1 LAILPF
7 FFTGVF
13 MLKDKA
19 LLQRGLNKLNEIDG
33 TQGEAVMQALADIA
47 PDLGNYI
54 IGFAFGEI
62 YQRPHLDV
70 QQRELIT
77 LAALA
82 AQGGCEKQ
90 LRVHIH
96 ASRNVGLTREQIV
109 ETFIHC
115 VPYLGFPKVLNAV
128 FVAKEVFAADG

>member
-1 LAILPF
+1 
-7 FFTGVF
+7 
-13 MLKDKA
+13 MLNDKT
-19 LLQRGLNKLNEIDG
+19 LLQRGLDKLNEIDG
-33 TQGEAVMQALADIA
+33 AQGEAVMQALADVA
-47 PDLGNYI
+47 PDLGSYI

-70 QQRELIT
+70 QQRELVT

-128 FVAKEVFAADG
+128 FVAKEVFATER

>member
-1 LAILPF
+1 
-7 FFTGVF
+7 
-13 MLKDKA
+13 MLNDKA

-128 FVAKEVFAADG
+128 FVAKEVFATEG

>member
-1 LAILPF
+1 
-7 FFTGVF
+7 
-13 MLKDKA
+13 MLNDKA
-19 LLQRGLNKLNEIDG
+19 LLQRGLDKLNEIDG
-33 TQGEAVMQALADIA
+33 TQGEAVMQALAGIA
-47 PDLGNYI
+47 PDLGGYI

-62 YQRPHLDV
+62 YQRPHLDM

-96 ASRNVGLTREQIV
+96 AARNVGLTRKQIV
-109 ETFIHC
+109 EVFIHC

-128 FVAKEVFAADG
+128 FVAKEVFAAEE

>member
-1 LAILPF
+1 
-7 FFTGVF
+7 
-13 MLKDKA
+13 MLNDKT
-19 LLQRGLNKLNEIDG
+19 LLQRGLDKLNEIDG
-33 TQGEAVMQALADIA
+33 AQGEAVMQALADVA
-47 PDLGNYI
+47 PDLGSYI

-70 QQRELIT
+70 QQRELVT

-115 VPYLGFPKVLNAV
+115 VLYLGFPKVLNAV
-128 FVAKEVFAADG
+128 FVAKEVFATER

>member
-1 LAILPF
+1 
-7 FFTGVF
+7 
-13 MLKDKA
+13 MLNDKT
-19 LLQRGLNKLNEIDG
+19 LLQRGLDKLNEIDG
-33 TQGEAVMQALADIA
+33 AQGEAVMQALADVA
-47 PDLGNYI
+47 PDLGSYI

-70 QQRELIT
+70 QQRELVT

-90 LRVHIH
+90 LRVHIY
-96 ASRNVGLTREQIV
+96 ALRNVGLTREQIV

-128 FVAKEVFAADG
+128 FVAKEVFATER

>member
-1 LAILPF
+1 
-7 FFTGVF
+7 
-13 MLKDKA
+13 MLNNKQ
-19 LLQRGLNKLNEIDG
+19 LQQRGRETLNAIDG
-33 TQGEAVMQALADIA
+33 EQGEAVMQALADIA
-47 PDLGNYI
+47 PDLGGYI

-62 YQRPHLDV
+62 YNRPHLDLH
-70 QQRELIT
+70 QRELVT

-96 ASRNVGLTREQIV
+96 ASLNVGLTREQII
-109 ETFIHC
+109 ETFIQC

-128 FVAKEVFAADG
+128 FVAKEVFAEAAV

>member
-1 LAILPF
+1 
-7 FFTGVF
+7 
-13 MLKDKA
+13 MLNDKT
-19 LLQRGLNKLNEIDG
+19 LLQRGLDKLNEIDG
-33 TQGEAVMQALADIA
+33 AQGEAVMQALADVA
-47 PDLGNYI
+47 PDLGSSI

-70 QQRELIT
+70 QQRELVT

-128 FVAKEVFAADG
+128 FVAKEVFATER

>member
-1 LAILPF
+1 
-7 FFTGVF
+7 
-13 MLKDKA
+13 MLNDKT
-19 LLQRGLNKLNEIDG
+19 LLQRGLDKLNEIDG
-33 TQGEAVMQALADIA
+33 AQGDAVMQALADVA
-47 PDLGNYI
+47 PDLGGYI

-70 QQRELIT
+70 QQRELVT

-128 FVAKEVFAADG
+128 FVAKEVFATEG

>member
-1 LAILPF
+1 
-7 FFTGVF
+7 
-13 MLKDKA
+13 MLNDKT
-19 LLQRGLNKLNEIDG
+19 LLQRGLDKLNEIDG
-33 TQGEAVMQALADIA
+33 AQGEAVMQALADVA
-47 PDLGNYI
+47 PDLGSYI

-70 QQRELIT
+70 QQRELVT

-128 FVAKEVFAADG
+128 FVAKEVFATEG